1 MSAEVSMLPMLPL
14 LRSLCIVLM
23 LALLLSLGRDRLL
36 LLESRWRVKGK
47 ALMLLLLLLLFMPP
61 SAYYVNK
68 MTIRMKTMIKVGDDT
83 APSPLSLLILSLL
96 PRT

>member
-1 MSAEVSMLPMLPL
+1 MLPMLPL

>member
-1 MSAEVSMLPMLPL
+1 MLPMLPL

-61 SAYYVNK
+61 SAYIVNK
-68 MTIRMKTMIKVGDDT
+68 MTIQMKTMITVGDDT
-83 APSPLSLLILSLL
+83 AHSPLSLLILSLL